1 MFRHLIGYICKNP
14 LLWGVG
20 LFVPAF
26 ASFVMNY
33 GFAVG
38 LERYTAE
45 LSGSDAEFQRVLVI
59 MSATAISVAAAS
71 VIEDAARYCFS
82 VFVVKTQNEMRNDI
96 YKSIAN
102 ARYSLLG
109 DMDRG
114 VLYTNYDGDAERAAN
129 LISGDLFAVFFPL
142 VHAIGYFISLFS
154 INRVIGGMIAGLTIA
169 VMLLNLF
176 FMNQFRGVERET
188 LAAKEKFVG
197 ITDAA
202 IRGKITVRQLQ
213 IGQMIAGQMER
224 RADEIERQKSRY
236 IRLNVWRK
244 ITLELLATICTSF
257 MTPVACVLAVF
268 DLIELPS
275 VVMIAQICRF
285 IILQTNCLGTAVVGL
300 GVNRVSWERIR
311 RVMELP
317 DEAEVNAKQRG
328 PDERAPLFAVGNSAV
343 VLHNLRIAYSE
354 KVVLDHVD
362 MAIERGKI
370 TALIGPSG
378 SGKTGLIHALMGM
391 KEYSGEIYFYERDG
405 KAVSACNLYP
415 QDLRGRIAYCPER
428 SQLFGSASVME
439 NLLYAAPQKARADLE
454 QLLEKL
460 DLQDLDLSQRADT
473 LSGGQRR
480 RIALGRALLK
490 GSDFFILDEPRAAL
504 DAETERLVL
513 QILSDLK
520 RRGKTVLLIS
530 HRQSTLEI
538 ADNFFM
544 IEDKGVRIHFS
555 NASIGATSSP
565 SFPA

>member
-45 LSGSDAEFQRVLVI
+45 LSGPDAEFQRVLVI

-82 VFVVKTQNEMRNDI
+82 VFVVKTQNEMRHGI
-96 YKSIAN
+96 YKSIVN
-102 ARYSLLG
+102 AGYSLLS

-114 VLYTNYDGDAERAAN
+114 VLYTNYDGDAARATN

-142 VHAIGYFISLFS
+142 VHATGYFIALFS
-154 INRVIGGMIAGLTIA
+154 INCVIGGMIAGLTVA

-176 FMNQFRGVERET
+176 FMNQFRGAERET
-188 LAAKEKFVG
+188 LAAKEKFAG
-197 ITDAA
+197 IADAA

-213 IGQMIAGQMER
+213 IGQMIVGQMGR
-224 RADEIERQKSRY
+224 KADEIARQKSRY
-236 IRLNVWRK
+236 IRLNAWRK
-244 ITLELLATICTSF
+244 MTLELLAAICTSL
-257 MTPVACVLAVF
+257 MTPAACVLAVF

-275 VVMIAQICRF
+275 VIMIAQICRF

-300 GVNRVSWERIR
+300 GINKVSWERIR

-317 DEAEVNAKQRG
+317 DEAAMNAKLRG
-328 PDERAPLFAVGNSAV
+328 EEEREALFASGSPAV
-343 VLHNLRIAYSE
+343 IFRDFRIAYSE
-354 KVVLDHVD
+354 NVGLEHVN

-370 TALIGPSG
+370 TALIGTSG
-378 SGKTGLIHALMGM
+378 SGKTSLIHALMGM
-391 KEYSGEIYFYERDG
+391 KEYSGEIFFCERNG
-405 KAVSACNLYP
+405 QAVNARSLRP
-415 QDLRGRIAYCPER
+415 HDLRGRIAYCPEH
-428 SQLFGSASVME
+428 SQLFGSASVMD
-439 NLLYAAPQKARADLE
+439 NLLCAAPQKERADLE
-454 QLLEKL
+454 QLLERL
-460 DLQDLDLSQRADT
+460 ALQDLDLSQRADT
-473 LSGGQRR
+473 LSGGQRQ

-490 GSDFFILDEPRAAL
+490 DADFFILDEPTAAL

-520 RRGKTVLLIS
+520 RSGKTVLLIS

-538 ADNFFM
+538 ADNFFI
-544 IEDKGVRIHFS
+544 IEDKGVQTHFS